1 MTEMSNRKR
10 ASNDQLPTIFRLV
23 PIPPELAPKI
33 YSLGSDVT
41 LFKEYVACSEQAKIM
56 WRINKKNWSSRVF
69 SPSQIVQSVIL
80 RDDNLT
86 GSLELRRSLVCFS
99 SSKPPDKLSSRKN

>member
-10 ASNDQLPTIFRLV
+10 ASNDQLPTILRLV

-33 YSLGSDVT
+33 YSLG
-41 LFKEYVACSEQAKIM
+41 ACSEQAKIM

-69 SPSQIVQSVIL
+69 SPSQVVQSVIL

-86 GSLELRRSLVCFS
+86 GSLELRRRLVLVLNRRS
-99 SSKPPDKLSSRKN
+99 NYHLAK

>member
-41 LFKEYVACSEQAKIM
+41 FFKECVACSEQAKIM
-56 WRINKKNWSSRVF
+56 WRIN
-69 SPSQIVQSVIL
+69 
-80 RDDNLT
+80 
-86 GSLELRRSLVCFS
+86 
-99 SSKPPDKLSSRKN
+99 

>member
-41 LFKEYVACSEQAKIM
+41 LFKECVACSEQAKI
-56 WRINKKNWSSRVF
+56 KK
-69 SPSQIVQSVIL
+69 
-80 RDDNLT
+80 
-86 GSLELRRSLVCFS
+86 
-99 SSKPPDKLSSRKN
+99 